1 MTQRWSNSK
10 ISIFLPYLPGK
21 KKRWGSLRLFQP
33 IQAKIGNLA
42 GQDFI
47 DPTKNAL
54 EKTRPRRPLKLWC
67 SLPSPRKGPKSWKG
81 PKSSKILETP
91 ANPRNKVEIKIAMCQ
106 PSNFSSSFCWYP
118 SWKIQQF
125 THVWIQPFKTTMRP
139 SGQWP
144 SSGSWLDQWNT
155 PGGEKWSAH
164 EARGK
169 VSHASKTCSQ
179 LLQKRL
185 NLRFCVTFRS
195 EGKLWHT
202 FLVSKTLFHPR
213 LQLSKKLFCILT
225 TPGSRSCF
233 KHQTSSLSLHLA
245 SSIDLVSLPGQ
256 IQKTHRRQKSRGD
269 DSGLRSNKG
278 G

>member
-10 ISIFLPYLPGK
+10 ISIFCLISPGK
-21 KKRWGSLRLFQP
+21 KNVGASVFFSRSRQRSATWLGRISSP
-33 IQAKIGNLA
+33 
-42 GQDFI
+42 

-54 EKTRPRRPLKLWC
+54 DHQTPDLWNC
-67 SLPSPRKGPKSWKG
+67 GAVFQVLARSKSWKG

-202 FLVSKTLFHPR
+202 FLVSKILFRP
-213 LQLSKKLFCILT
+213 
-225 TPGSRSCF
+225 
-233 KHQTSSLSLHLA
+233 
-245 SSIDLVSLPGQ
+245 
-256 IQKTHRRQKSRGD
+256 
-269 DSGLRSNKG
+269 N
-278 G
+278 